1 MEELE
6 QHLKAVL
13 HRIDPPPGFEARAV
27 RRRSRPGLKWAAALA
42 TAAMIVAGVYWQG
55 EIAKERVAAERASST
70 IEARRQGQLGL
81 LEVVR

>member
-27 RRRSRPGLKWAAALA
+27 RRRSRPSLKWAAALA

-55 EIAKERVAAERASST
+55 EIAKERVMVALKLTGTKLQQIQEKVDHA
-70 IEARRQGQLGL
+70 Q
-81 LEVVR
+81 

>member
-55 EIAKERVAAERASST
+55 EIAKERVMVALKLTGTKLQQIQEKVDHA
-70 IEARRQGQLGL
+70 Q
-81 LEVVR
+81 